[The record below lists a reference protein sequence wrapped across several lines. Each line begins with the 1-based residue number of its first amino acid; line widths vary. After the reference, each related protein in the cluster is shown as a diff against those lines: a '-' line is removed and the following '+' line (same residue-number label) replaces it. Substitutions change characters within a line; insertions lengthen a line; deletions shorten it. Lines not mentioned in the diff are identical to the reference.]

1 MPFITFIYRVGKNE
15 NIYYGKY
22 VSDYVSDDNEGLD
35 EEIKPFILEGVNKY
49 RKQRNFPLLK
59 KNKLMVGIMSFSRDE
74 YVPTY
79 SSEAEIDCFHFYCIC
94 INRNLYRREKE
105 FCVNGRKI

>member
-22 VSDYVSDDNEGLD
+22 VTDYISDDHEGLD
-35 EEIKPFILEGVNKY
+35 EEIKPFILEGLNKY

-74 YVPTY
+74 YIPTY
-79 SSEAEIDCFHFYCIC
+79 SSKVEIDCFHFYCINNTN
-94 INRNLYRREKE
+94 IHIKKKE
-105 FCVNGRKI
+105 FYVNGRMIE